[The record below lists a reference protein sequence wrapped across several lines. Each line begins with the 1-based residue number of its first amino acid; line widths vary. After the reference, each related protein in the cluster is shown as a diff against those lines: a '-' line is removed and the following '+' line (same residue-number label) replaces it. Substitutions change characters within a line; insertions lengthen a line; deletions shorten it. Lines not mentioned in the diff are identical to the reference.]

1 MSKSRAVLAPWVLP
15 LSLRMRSERNG
26 TGGSHISEFAQRR
39 PSAVIIPVTQDLS
52 TPHHLAAHGQKR
64 PHSLTK
70 LCWVRNH
77 QKSPRPG
84 GAHWNCGVGEG
95 LLCLPPSDR
104 CKPQGTFLHVS
115 LPVYLIFSTTN
126 GSRKDRGNE
135 YGSPEMSTPLS
146 EVTKLVNQDLIPC
159 QSRLIISQVRRQIQ
173 KAGKVTD
180 VSFGVLC
187 LNSVLYQLWS

>member
-104 CKPQGTFLHVS
+104 CKSQGTFLHVS
-115 LPVYLIFSTTN
+115 LPVYLIFSTPTGVERTGAMN
-126 GSRKDRGNE
+126 
-135 YGSPEMSTPLS
+135 M
-146 EVTKLVNQDLIPC
+146 EVPRCQPPC
-159 QSRLIISQVRRQIQ
+159 LRSQSS
-173 KAGKVTD
+173 
-180 VSFGVLC
+180 
-187 LNSVLYQLWS
+187 